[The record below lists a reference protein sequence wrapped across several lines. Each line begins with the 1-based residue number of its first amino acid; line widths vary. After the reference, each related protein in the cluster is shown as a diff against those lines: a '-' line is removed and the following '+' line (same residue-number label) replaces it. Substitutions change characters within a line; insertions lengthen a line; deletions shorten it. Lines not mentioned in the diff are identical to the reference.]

1 MPDWTEKRLEQE
13 WHEDKIALSPQDN
26 NVGALQRIYTA

>member
-1 MPDWTEKRLEQE
+1 MPDWTGKRPEQE